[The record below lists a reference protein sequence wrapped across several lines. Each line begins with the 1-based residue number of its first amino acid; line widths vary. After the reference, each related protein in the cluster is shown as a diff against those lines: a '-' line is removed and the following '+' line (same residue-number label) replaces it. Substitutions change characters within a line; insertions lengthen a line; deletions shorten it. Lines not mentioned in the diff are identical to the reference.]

1 MLDAAPPPSPSP
13 LSAGAGTVS
22 RVRPQVTAA
31 DRAYSTTKELILCGD
46 LPPGRLFSE
55 GEIAERLSMS
65 RTPVRE
71 AFLRLQA
78 EDLLQL
84 IPKRGA
90 VVTPVP
96 ASEIE
101 DVLDT
106 REALE
111 CAAVRRLVQRGD
123 GQVEPHGEFE
133 AALQPLRDIIA
144 TQRRHARAGELSAFA
159 IADEQFHRG
168 IVSAAGNR
176 LAERFYAGLADRQ
189 RRMVI
194 GAVGQRTDRLSTLAD
209 DHERLLTLIAG
220 RDVPGFSAALHTH
233 LDETHRSA
241 WRR

>member
-1 MLDAAPPPSPSP
+1 

-55 GEIAERLSMS
+55 GEIAERLSIS

-159 IADEQFHRG
+159 IADEQFHRA
-168 IVSAAGNR
+168 IVTASGNR
-176 LAERFYAGLADRQ
+176 LAERFYATLADRQ

-194 GAVGQRTDRLSTLAD
+194 GAIGRRTERLTALAD
-209 DHERLLTLIAG
+209 DHQNLLDLIAG
-220 RDVPGFSAALHTH
+220 RDAAGFGRALRLHLAA
-233 LDETHRSA
+233 THRPVTG
-241 WRR
+241 R